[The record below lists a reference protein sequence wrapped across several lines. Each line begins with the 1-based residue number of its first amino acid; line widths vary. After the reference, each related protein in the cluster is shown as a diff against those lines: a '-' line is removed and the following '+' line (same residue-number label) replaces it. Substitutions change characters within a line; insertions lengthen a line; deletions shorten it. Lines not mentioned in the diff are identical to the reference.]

1 MKRNIRLYNVMF
13 PLWMILLIAPTVW
26 IFVIPGNFIIDSI
39 VLVMSLYAM
48 KIADKRSFYKKSI
61 VSVFLS
67 GLLADFIGSLF
78 AFCLIYFFEL
88 GSMGD
93 EFYITV
99 PSLVIS
105 MCFIYILNY
114 FISFK
119 RVEGVNRRRLSLVF
133 ALVTAPYTFLVP
145 SAWIYN

>member
-1 MKRNIRLYNVMF
+1 MKKNIRLYNVMF

-26 IFVIPGNFIIDSI
+26 IFVLPGNFIIDSI

-61 VSVFLS
+61 AAVFLS

-78 AFCLIYFFEL
+78 AFCLVYFFEL

>member
-1 MKRNIRLYNVMF
+1 MKKNIRLYNVMF

-26 IFVIPGNFIIDSI
+26 IFVLPGNFIIDSI

-61 VSVFLS
+61 AAVFLS

-93 EFYITV
+93 EFYITI

-133 ALVTAPYTFLVP
+133 TLVTAPYTFLVP